1 MSRIRVVLENVTCYD
16 TEDVTG
22 ADEFYLVGAI
32 SDGQQSSGVLTR
44 PISVNDKQ
52 TKSFGIGGGTVF
64 DAEVPEDRILKVALV
79 AFDEDAGKDWSNHG
93 DTITKI
99 GQAVSSG
106 LATIPNPYT
115 AGAAVILPFAISAV
129 GGVMSLDKD
138 DELGQHLREFPV
150 WSVPNG
156 DHFQIWPFKGGGGW
170 YSSWRYAVRYRVI
183 KG

>member
-1 MSRIRVVLENVTCYD
+1 MPRIRVVLQDVTCYD

-22 ADEFYLVGAI
+22 ADEFYLTGAV
-32 SDGQQSSGVLTR
+32 SDGGNSAGVLTR

-52 TKSFGIGGGTVF
+52 TKAFGIGGGTIF
-64 DAEVPEDRILKVALV
+64 DADVPENRILKVALI
-79 AFDEDAGKDWSNHG
+79 AFDEDSNKDWSKHG
-93 DTITKI
+93 EVVTKI

-115 AGAAVILPFAISAV
+115 AAAGTILPFAISAI
-129 GGVMSLDKD
+129 GGIMSLDQD

-150 WSVPNG
+150 WAIPNG
-156 DHFQIWPFKGGGGW
+156 ESLQIWGFKGGGGW

-183 KG
+183 RG

>member
-64 DAEVPEDRILKVALV
+64 DAEVPEDRILKVALM
-79 AFDEDAGKDWSNHG
+79 AFD
-93 DTITKI
+93 
-99 GQAVSSG
+99 
-106 LATIPNPYT
+106 
-115 AGAAVILPFAISAV
+115 
-129 GGVMSLDKD
+129 
-138 DELGQHLREFPV
+138 
-150 WSVPNG
+150 
-156 DHFQIWPFKGGGGW
+156 
-170 YSSWRYAVRYRVI
+170 
-183 KG
+183 